1 MSNDP
6 YNPGNDPYS
15 SPPANWQQQPQYGQP
30 PQYPPTPPYDPAQP
44 YGAGPG
50 QQYPG
55 QSFDPNQQQYPPG
68 QQYDP
73 SQQYAAGAGSQQWQ
87 QPGQQYPPP
96 PGPNPYGQP
105 GYPPSPYGA
114 VPPQPPS
121 SGRGLKI
128 ALLIIG
134 IVVVL
139 CGGATA
145 IVLVANH
152 KSNSSANGTSTATP
166 RAADTTGGGST
177 TDSPTGTPES
187 DAAGV
192 KTFAMGDTAQGTAYD
207 GSTFTMKLSGATVKG
222 NDIMVT
228 VDITCTKG
236 SIAYNP
242 LYYTLKGTDG
252 KEYDIDFLGDGTLD
266 AGDLAEG
273 KSVHGTIAFEA
284 PSSQLKGGKVAVTD
298 AVFEVQAYW
307 KLG

>member
-6 YNPGNDPYS
+6 YSPGNDPYS
-15 SPPANWQQQPQYGQP
+15 SPPANWQQPPPYGQP

-44 YGAGPG
+44 YGPGPG

-55 QSFDPNQQQYPPG
+55 QSYDPHQQQYPPAPPYDPG
-68 QQYDP
+68 QQY
-73 SQQYAAGAGSQQWQ
+73 AGNQQWQ

-96 PGPNPYGQP
+96 PGPSPYGQP

-128 ALLIIG
+128 ALLVIG

-139 CGGATA
+139 CGGTTA

-152 KSNSSANGTSTATP
+152 KSNNTATGGSSATP
-166 RAADTTGGGST
+166 GAADTGTGGTSG
-177 TDSPTGTPES
+177 PTGAPES

-192 KTFAMGDTAQGTAYD
+192 KTFAMGDTAKGTAYD

-236 SIAYNP
+236 SVAYNP
-242 LYYTLKGTDG
+242 LYYSLQGTDG
-252 KEYDIDFLGDGTLD
+252 KKYDVDFLGDGTLD

-273 KSVHGTIAFEA
+273 KSVHGTVAFEA